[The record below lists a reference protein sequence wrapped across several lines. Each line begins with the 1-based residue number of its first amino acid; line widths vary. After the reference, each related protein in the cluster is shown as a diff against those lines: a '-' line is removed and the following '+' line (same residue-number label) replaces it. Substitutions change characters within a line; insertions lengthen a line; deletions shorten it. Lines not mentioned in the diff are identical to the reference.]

1 MLTQPHPVI
10 RILALIFM
18 GAGLFQ
24 FSLTAL
30 ILVFAALLS
39 LTAVRGRQAL
49 QGLRKALKR
58 IRWLLLSIVIIYLW
72 VAPEPDSGGGILP
85 AATDIVLAVKR
96 AGILAVLVTAVEL
109 LRQTTPAEYTAS
121 AIAGLISPLKSVGI
135 DTTRFA
141 TRMALTLE
149 AVPATSDLVI
159 KAAGKTTI
167 KKRSLTGWAEAAA
180 RLIQDIEAR
189 GNRSSSVAQ
198 LPELGAP
205 NALDWLILVVVALAT
220 FGLTRI

>member
-1 MLTQPHPVI
+1 MLIQPHPVI
-10 RILALIFM
+10 RIQALVFL

-30 ILVFAALLS
+30 IAIFAILLG
-39 LTAVRGRQAL
+39 LTAARGQQAL
-49 QGLRKALKR
+49 QGLHKALRR

-72 VAPEPDSGGGILP
+72 VAPQPDSTGGLIP
-85 AATDIVLAVKR
+85 ATRDIALALKR

-121 AIAGLISPLKSVGI
+121 AIAMLISPLRSLGI

-149 AVPATSDLVI
+149 AVPATSDVVI
-159 KAAGKTTI
+159 RAASKTTI

-180 RLIQDIEAR
+180 RLIQDIETR
-189 GNRSSSVAQ
+189 GDGSTSAVH
-198 LPELGAP
+198 LPELGIP
-205 NALDWLILVVVALAT
+205 KALDWLILFAVALAV
-220 FGLTRI
+220 FGLTRL

>member
-1 MLTQPHPVI
+1 MKPHPAI
-10 RILALIFM
+10 RILALVCL

-30 ILVFAALLS
+30 LVVFVVLVG
-39 LTAVRGRQAL
+39 LTATRGGQAL
-49 QGLRKALKR
+49 QGLRKALRR

-72 VAPEPDSGGGILP
+72 VAPQPGSSGGLIP
-85 AATDIVLAVKR
+85 ATGDIVLALKK
-96 AGILAVLVTAVEL
+96 AGILAVLVAAVEL
-109 LRQTTPAEYTAS
+109 LRQTTPARYTAS
-121 AIAGLISPLKSVGI
+121 AIAMLISPLRGLGI

-149 AVPATSDLVI
+149 AVPATSELVI

-167 KKRSLTGWAEAAA
+167 KKRNLTGWAEAAA
-180 RLIQDIEAR
+180 RLIRDIETSDDQ
-189 GNRSSSVAQ
+189 GSPDVQ
-198 LPELGAP
+198 LPALGIP
-205 NALDWLILVVVALAT
+205 KVSDWLILFAVAMAI